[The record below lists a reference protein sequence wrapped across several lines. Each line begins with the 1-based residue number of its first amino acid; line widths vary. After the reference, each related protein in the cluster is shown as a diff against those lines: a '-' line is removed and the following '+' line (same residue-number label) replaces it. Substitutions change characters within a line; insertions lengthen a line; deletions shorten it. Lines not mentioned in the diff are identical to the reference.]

1 MKTYRDITGDGGS
14 QIVAQVVAARQSM
27 TRALAGVRHLVAVGS
42 GKGGVGKSTVTLGL
56 ARALAGAGQRV
67 AILDCDLNGPTQAQ
81 MAGVRGQPW
90 VPGEEGLELPRTT
103 DGLGVLSLGSVL
115 GDSAALRFDAVS
127 QGDEQVWRGTRELT
141 VLGQLLAGVRWGEL
155 DFLLLDLPPGAE
167 RTLQVAQ
174 LLGPR
179 ASFVLV
185 TVPSAVA
192 REVVARSLDALVG
205 NDAGAPPVGRVHG
218 GKPGAPP
225 VGRVLGYV
233 ENMAGYWCRDCGAVR
248 PLFPAAD
255 APLPVP
261 LLGSIPFDPAL
272 AAACDAG
279 AAPVFDS
286 PAGDALRAAA
296 QRLLASLDSTESPS

>member
-1 MKTYRDITGDGGS
+1 VKTYRDITGDGGS

-42 GKGGVGKSTVTLGL
+42 GKGGVGKSTVTIGL
-56 ARALAGAGQRV
+56 ARALAAAGQRV
-67 AILDCDLNGPTQAQ
+67 AVLDADLNGPTQAQ
-81 MAGVRGQPW
+81 MAGVRGRPW
-90 VPGEEGLELPRTT
+90 IPGEDGLELPRTAE
-103 DGLGVLSLGSVL
+103 GLGVLSMGSVL
-115 GDSAALRFDAVS
+115 ERSAALRFDTVS

-155 DFLLLDLPPGAE
+155 DLLLLDLPPGAE

-179 ASFVLV
+179 AVFVLV

-192 REVVARSLDALVG
+192 REVVARSLDALTG
-205 NDAGAPPVGRVHG
+205 NGVAAPPTGRV
-218 GKPGAPP
+218 
-225 VGRVLGYV
+225 VGYV

-248 PLFPAAD
+248 PLFPAAE

-272 AAACDAG
+272 AAACDSG
-279 AAPVFDS
+279 AAPPFDS
-286 PAGDALRAAA
+286 PAGDALRTAA
-296 QRLLASLDSTESPS
+296 QRLLAALDSTESTP